1 MAEDVQDTDDYKLS
15 KSGRKIRAHRII
27 FNKGDDD
34 GKKGITEM
42 KKTYK
47 AFVEQHTAELTEE
60 QKDEIVAELEEALSG
75 DLSAG
80 EWIKDF
86 VHSDNPKFEGKSKD
100 KRKQMALAAY
110 YAKQRNEEV
119 ELSEEATHTV
129 DIDHMGG
136 HDDNAKKHNITLKK
150 TSKTGY
156 SHDATGTKKNLQ
168 KFLVKHYDDD
178 HEEAKEHHPE
188 VFKEELKGNQHKLD
202 KNKNGK
208 LDKHDFKLLR
218 KEDSD
223 LSEEQLDELSKDTIK
238 SYLDKAKTNYSTQR
252 KRMSRAYMNDVDKY
266 HDASVKSDARKS
278 GIKAATSRLK
288 EEISESADYH
298 ERMADQHANHANQ
311 HEKEASNDGHAD
323 HDYASVAHE
332 NAEKA
337 HNAAAAAHKKHG
349 ADSSEYKKA
358 AEHAKTATSNAKD
371 ESGHLRFRK
380 VSKPAAIKESVFDWK
395 NRPRQTSDSGKTKT
409 YHDVKKVSTG
419 TVYTKQFDK
428 DGVSKGTGDDAAK
441 KAEGAAKR
449 GRGRPKKDKFAE
461 AVEFLL
467 ALSEEHFD
475 DMMEEGFDAFIESY
489 EQLDELSK
497 ATLGSY
503 AKKAK
508 TDIVHRSYD
517 QGSDDEMGVGRSKR
531 NDRLLKNRSKGVD
544 KAVDRLTK

>member
-1 MAEDVQDTDDYKLS
+1 MADKEVEVQDTDDYKVS
-15 KSGRKIRAHRII
+15 KTGRKIRAHRII

-60 QKDEIVAELEEALSG
+60 QKNEIVAELEEALNG

-80 EWIKDF
+80 EWIRDF

-110 YAKQRNEEV
+110 YAKQRNEGIEM
-119 ELSEEATHTV
+119 E
-129 DIDHMGG
+129 
-136 HDDNAKKHNITLKK
+136 
-150 TSKTGY
+150 
-156 SHDATGTKKNLQ
+156 
-168 KFLVKHYDDD
+168 
-178 HEEAKEHHPE
+178 
-188 VFKEELKGNQHKLD
+188 EELKGNQHKLD

-208 LDKHDFKLLR
+208 VDKHDFKLLR
-218 KEDSD
+218 KEDA
-223 LSEEQLDELSKDTIK
+223 EQVDEAQSHQSKT
-238 SYLDKAKTNYSTQR
+238 T
-252 KRMSRAYMNDVDKY
+252 MKY
-266 HDASVKSDARKS
+266 VSNPTAGEK
-278 GIKAATSRLK
+278 KAAKDIKPGIAGYRDRVAMLKSAEARGALKK
-288 EEISESADYH
+288 EETMNESADYH
-298 ERMADQHANHANQ
+298 EKMADQHANHANQ
-311 HEKEASNDGHAD
+311 HEKEASNDGHPD
-323 HDYASVAHE
+323 HDYASLAHE

-395 NRPRQTSDSGKTKT
+395 NKPRQTSDSGKTKT

-428 DGVSKGTGDDAAK
+428 DGVSKGTGEDAAK

-475 DMMEEGFDAFIESY
+475 DMMEEGFDTFLESY

-503 AKKAK
+503 TKKAT
-508 TDIVHRSYD
+508 TDVSHRSYD
-517 QGSDDEMGVGRSKR
+517 QGSDDEMGSPRSKR
-531 NDRLLKNRSKGVD
+531 NDRKLGNRVKGIG

>member
-1 MAEDVQDTDDYKLS
+1 MEDNREVQDTSDYKLD
-15 KSGRKIRAHRII
+15 KHGKKIKAHRIV
-27 FNKGDDD
+27 FNKGEDD
-34 GKKGITEM
+34 GKKGVSEQM

-47 AFVEQHTAELTEE
+47 DFVEQHTAELTEE
-60 QKDEIVAELEEALSG
+60 QKDEIIAELTEALNG

-80 EWIKDF
+80 EWIRDF
-86 VHSDNPKFEGKSKD
+86 VKSDNPKFEGKSKE

-150 TSKTGY
+150 TGKTDY

-168 KFLVKHYDDD
+168 KFLAKHYDD
-178 HEEAKEHHPE
+178 HKEAKDLHPE
-188 VFKEELKGNQHKLD
+188 VFKEELKGSQHKLD

-218 KEDSD
+218 KEDA
-223 LSEEQLDELSKDTIK
+223 EQVDEAESHQSKTTMK
-238 SYLDKAKTNYSTQR
+238 HVSNPTAGEK
-252 KRMSRAYMNDVDKY
+252 
-266 HDASVKSDARKS
+266 
-278 GIKAATSRLK
+278 KAAKDIKPGIAGYRDRVAMLNSAKARGGLK
-288 EEISESADYH
+288 EE
-298 ERMADQHANHANQ
+298 
-311 HEKEASNDGHAD
+311 EAM
-323 HDYASVAHE
+323 E
-332 NAEKA
+332 
-337 HNAAAAAHKKHG
+337 
-349 ADSSEYKKA
+349 
-358 AEHAKTATSNAKD
+358 
-371 ESGHLRFRK
+371 
-380 VSKPAAIKESVFDWK
+380 ESVFDWK
-395 NRPRQTSDSGKTKT
+395 NKPRETSDSSKTKT
-409 YHDVKKVSTG
+409 FHNVKKTSTG

-428 DGVSKGTGDDAAK
+428 DGISKGTGDDAAK

-475 DMMEEGFDAFIESY
+475 DMMEEGFDAFIEAY

-497 ATLGSY
+497 TTLGSY
-503 AKKAK
+503 AKKASASAVSHTAAAQHSTAQAQSARERAK
-508 TDIVHRSYD
+508 NPKLAFARSGNETIAKMQAD
-517 QGSDDEMGVGRSKR
+517 RAVKSNVKAGTRLSGVK
-531 NDRLLKNRSKGVD
+531 

>member
-110 YAKQRNEEV
+110 YAKQRNEGIEM
-119 ELSEEATHTV
+119 E
-129 DIDHMGG
+129 
-136 HDDNAKKHNITLKK
+136 
-150 TSKTGY
+150 
-156 SHDATGTKKNLQ
+156 
-168 KFLVKHYDDD
+168 
-178 HEEAKEHHPE
+178 
-188 VFKEELKGNQHKLD
+188 EELKGNQHKLD

-223 LSEEQLDELSKDTIK
+223 LSEEQLDELSKGTLKRYSDAAHKDFSKNFQNDQHFTGVHAALRK
-238 SYLDKAKTNYSTQR
+238 AMAKTNSATGGVHSLKGRSKNPLR
-252 KRMSRAYMNDVDKY
+252 K
-266 HDASVKSDARKS
+266 HDAVQTGLKTAADAVTAARAPFQHKMKVRNQGMDRADAR
-278 GIKAATSRLK
+278 LHK
-288 EEISESADYH
+288 EETVDESA
-298 ERMADQHANHANQ
+298 
-311 HEKEASNDGHAD
+311 
-323 HDYASVAHE
+323 
-332 NAEKA
+332 
-337 HNAAAAAHKKHG
+337 
-349 ADSSEYKKA
+349 
-358 AEHAKTATSNAKD
+358 
-371 ESGHLRFRK
+371 
-380 VSKPAAIKESVFDWK
+380 FDWK
-395 NRPRQTSDSGKTKT
+395 NTPRQTSDSSKTKT
-409 YHDVKKVSTG
+409 YHDVKNISTG

-428 DGVSKGTGDDAAK
+428 DGMSKGTGGDAAA
-441 KAEGAAKR
+441 KAENAPKR

-467 ALSEEHFD
+467 ALSEETFD
-475 DMMEEGFDAFIESY
+475 DLMEEGFDAFIESF

-497 ATLGSY
+497 TTLGSY
-503 AKKAK
+503 ARKAAASAVSHTAK
-508 TDIVHRSYD
+508 AQHSTAQAQDARNRAKDPKLAFARSGNETIAKSQAD
-517 QGSDDEMGVGRSKR
+517 RAVKANVKAGKRLSGVSK
-531 NDRLLKNRSKGVD
+531 
-544 KAVDRLTK
+544 AIDRLTK